1 MSDKC
6 QLREFKLLVIVS
18 NLLEVP
24 LITIDRTIIRTEIN
38 VRISLVICA
47 TRLACG
53 ILFKKLK
60 YFEGMLNIFEFSR
73 VREIVES

>member
-1 MSDKC
+1 MPIKRI
-6 QLREFKLLVIVS
+6 QVISYLS

>member
-1 MSDKC
+1 MPIKRI
-6 QLREFKLLVIVS
+6 QVISYLS

-60 YFEGMLNIFEFSR
+60 YFEGMLNIFEISR
-73 VREIVES
+73 VRGIVES

>member
-1 MSDKC
+1 MPIKRI
-6 QLREFKLLVIVS
+6 QVISYLS

-73 VREIVES
+73 VRGIVES